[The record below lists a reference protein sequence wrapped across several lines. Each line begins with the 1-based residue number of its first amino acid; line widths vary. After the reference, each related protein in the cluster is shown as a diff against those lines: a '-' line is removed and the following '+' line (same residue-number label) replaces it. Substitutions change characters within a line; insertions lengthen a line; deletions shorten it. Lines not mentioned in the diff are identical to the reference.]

1 MPYKLVHHQHSHL
14 VDLVNKHSG
23 KVYAYNTTEERA
35 KKQIQAIELHKNL
48 NKHKY

>member
-23 KVYAYNTTEERA
+23 KVYAYNTTLILW
-35 KKQIQAIELHKNL
+35 KTIK
-48 NKHKY
+48 